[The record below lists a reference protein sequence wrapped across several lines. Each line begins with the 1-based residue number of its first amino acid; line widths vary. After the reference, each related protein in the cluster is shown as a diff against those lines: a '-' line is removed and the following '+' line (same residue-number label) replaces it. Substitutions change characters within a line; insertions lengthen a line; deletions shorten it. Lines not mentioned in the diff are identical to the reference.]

1 LNRLSIETVID
12 MREARSASGE
22 ELSSG
27 GMKTVS
33 SARRLLLTVFIIALM
48 VGWPLFAISIV
59 PQAAPSPDPIHA
71 GTSYVSHAPISI
83 GSNADFTSANGVT
96 GGMGTA
102 ANPYII
108 EGWDINASTAWGID
122 IENVDAYFI
131 VRGCYI
137 HDGASNYD
145 GIDLVSCVNGV
156 LDSNNCTNNYDGIY
170 VESSSDI
177 IVMNNSC
184 NSNEMNGI
192 DVEYSSSIVIEDNE
206 CSYPNTGS
214 GIYLYSSSD
223 STVNGNN
230 CSYSASSDGIDLDIS
245 CSNNIISGNVCN
257 WNYWGGIWL
266 NDSDNN
272 NIDSND
278 CYHSNLGAGVEL
290 DNSSFNVITN
300 NNCSYSAN
308 DDGINLWLSCDNN
321 TISRNNC
328 SWNYWDGIWLDFSDN
343 NTISYNDCSNSSLS
357 LASVGAGVELDNSS
371 GNIVFGNDCS
381 YSAYGDGIDLWISCS
396 NNTIIGNNCSW
407 NSYAGIWLDASSN
420 NTISGNNCSNNVFE
434 GIELDASSNCN
445 TITGNLCE
453 WNANNGIYLWTS
465 CNNNTVSRN
474 NCSWNANDGIFI
486 EISSDGN
493 ELFFN
498 QLFGNTQYGMEIRT
512 SSNNLVWNNTFL
524 GNKGAGTAYSP
535 AHVQAHN
542 TVTANFWNT
551 TGGIGNY
558 WSDWQGRDFNS
569 DGIQDA
575 PYNTSGNA
583 NAQDFYPLAVIPDST
598 PPTTTAVLT
607 GTLGTNGWYTS
618 DVTVNLTAADNVGG
632 TGLDATY
639 YRIGTSGS
647 WTVFSSPFIVSTE
660 GTTAVQFY
668 SRDNA
673 SNDESVKSVLIDID
687 LTPPDTTCNASG
699 TLGANGWHTSA
710 VNVLLLPSDPAPGS
724 GINYTMYRIDTG
736 SWTTYTT
743 PFDVSADGSHLV
755 EFYSVDNASNVESTN
770 STSFKIDATPPS
782 GTIEI
787 QGGVAYINETQ
798 VNLTLLASDVTSG
811 VEKFRCSNDQITWGS
826 WESWQ
831 NLSDSFSWNLEVG
844 DGNKTVF
851 FQIMDNASNVLT
863 CNATITL
870 DTTPPVVS
878 FELTSGAE
886 LDSSTATINWSAADA
901 NGIGLFEYSLD
912 GGAFTPC
919 GNETHVDLS
928 DLTDGSHNLTVR
940 AIDVA
945 GNSADG
951 VLLFKVTT
959 TAPFS
964 IGGLL
969 PMLAIIVAAVV
980 AALLIIILLMRRRK
994 GEEEKAEPATAPAAT
1009 VVASPVIAKVAEVPT
1024 QAAPRPTCPKCG
1036 RELVWLEKYQKFNC
1050 YSCQAFYRPDEVK
1063 PPTNP

>member
-1 LNRLSIETVID
+1 
-12 MREARSASGE
+12 
-22 ELSSG
+22 
-27 GMKTVS
+27 MKMVP
-33 SARRLLLTVFIIALM
+33 SARRLIFAVFIIVLM
-48 VGWPLFAISIV
+48 AGWPLFAISIV
-59 PQAAPSPDPIHA
+59 PQANPSPDSIHA
-71 GTSYVSHAPISI
+71 GASYVSHAPIYI

-96 GGMGTA
+96 GGMGTS

-108 EGWDINASTAWGID
+108 EGWDIDASTAWGID
-122 IENVDAYFI
+122 IEDVDAYFI

-145 GIDLVSCVNGV
+145 GIDLISCSNGV

-170 VESSSDI
+170 IESSSDI

-184 NSNEMNGI
+184 NSNDYNGI
-192 DVEYSSSIVIEDNE
+192 DVEYSSGILIEDNE

-223 STVNGNN
+223 NIIGGNN
-230 CSYSASSDGIDLDIS
+230 CSYSVSSDGIDLDTS
-245 CSNNIISGNVCN
+245 CSNNLVFGNVCN
-257 WNYWGGIWL
+257 WNYWGGVWL
-266 NDSDNN
+266 NDSDGNT
-272 NIDSND
+272 IDSND

-308 DDGINLWLSCDNN
+308 DDGINLWLSCYNN

-328 SWNYWDGIWLDFSDN
+328 SWNYWVGIWLDFSDN
-343 NTISYNDCSNSSLS
+343 NTISYNDCYFSNL
-357 LASVGAGVELDNSS
+357 GAGVELDNSS
-371 GNIVFGNDCS
+371 SNTIIGNNCLGSITE
-381 YSAYGDGIDLWISCS
+381 DGIDLWISCS

-407 NSYAGIWLDASSN
+407 NFYDGIWLDASSN
-420 NTISGNNCSNNVFE
+420 NTIIGNNCSWNGYE
-434 GIELDASSNCN
+434 GIELDLSSNSN
-445 TITGNLCE
+445 IINGNLCE
-453 WNANNGIYLWTS
+453 WNSDNGIYLWS
-465 CNNNTVSRN
+465 SSNNNTVSRN
-474 NCSWNANDGIFI
+474 NCSWNTNDGIFI
-486 EISSDGN
+486 EVSSDGN

-498 QLFGNTQYGMEIRT
+498 QLVGNTQYGIDIRT
-512 SSNNLVWNNTFL
+512 SASNLVWNNTLL
-524 GNKGAGTAYSP
+524 GNNGAGTTYAV
-535 AHVQAHN
+535 AHAQGHN

-558 WSDWQGRDFNS
+558 WSDWQGRDFNL

-575 PYNTSGNA
+575 PYNTTGNA

-598 PPTTTAVLT
+598 PPTTTAALT
-607 GTLGTNGWYTS
+607 STLGTNGWYTS
-618 DVTVNLTAADNVGG
+618 DVTVNLTAVDNVGG
-632 TGLDATY
+632 MGLNATY
-639 YRIGTSGS
+639 YRIGTSGG

-673 SNDESVKSVLIDID
+673 SNDESIKSVLIDID
-687 LTPPDTTCNASG
+687 LTPPDTASDVTG
-699 TLGANGWHTSA
+699 TLGANGWYTSSA
-710 VNVLLLPSDPAPGS
+710 TILLVPSDAAPGS
-724 GINYTMYRIDTG
+724 GINYTMYRVDGG

-743 PFDVSADGSHLV
+743 SFDVSADGSHLV
-755 EFYSVDNASNVESTN
+755 ESYSVDNASNVGSTN
-770 STSFKIDATPPS
+770 STAFKIDATLPS
-782 GTIEI
+782 GTIDI
-787 QGGVAYINETQ
+787 QGGAAYINKTN
-798 VNLTLLASDVTSG
+798 VNLTLQASDATSG
-811 VEKFRCSNDQITWGS
+811 VEKFRCSNDEVTWGS

-851 FQIMDNASNVLT
+851 FQVMDNASNVLT

-878 FELTSGAE
+878 FELASGAE

-912 GGAFTPC
+912 GAAFTPC
-919 GNETHVDLS
+919 GNETHADLS
-928 DLTDGSHNLTVR
+928 DLTDGSHSLTVR

-945 GNSADG
+945 GNSAVG

-959 TAPFS
+959 VAPFS

-969 PMLAIIVAAVV
+969 PMLAIIVAAIV
-980 AALLIIILLMRRRK
+980 AALLIIIFLMRRRK
-994 GEEEKAEPATAPAAT
+994 GEKEPAGPALAPVVAVAPPTIAQATEAPAQAT
-1009 VVASPVIAKVAEVPT
+1009 AS
-1024 QAAPRPTCPKCG
+1024 QPTCPKCG
-1036 RELVWLEKYQKFNC
+1036 REVVWQEKYQKYNC
-1050 YSCQAFYRPDEVK
+1050 YSCQAFYTPNEVK
-1063 PPTNP
+1063 PPT